1 MDIKTNNATESI
13 LALKRY
19 VASNELH
26 TERHKATILIHAN
39 RKDYGPGFLVVS
51 VTVNGEVGQIIIED
65 LHTVYGSC
73 PNTFTT
79 KDSSFSFI
87 ANTLCVKTKHAIQG
101 EISINI
107 TWLKKLCNRLI
118 AEL

>member
-1 MDIKTNNATESI
+1 MDKKTNIATESI

-26 TERHKATILIHAN
+26 AERHKATILIHAN
-39 RKDYGPGFLVVS
+39 RKDYGPGFLAVS
-51 VTVNGEVGQIIIED
+51 VTVNGDVGQIIIED
-65 LHTVYGSC
+65 LHTVYSC
-73 PNTFTT
+73 SNTFTT

-87 ANTLCVKTKHAIQG
+87 ANTLCVKTKDAIQG

-107 TWLKKLCNRLI
+107 T
-118 AEL
+118 

>member
-1 MDIKTNNATESI
+1 MDIKTNILTESI

-26 TERHKATILIHAN
+26 AERHKATILIHAN
-39 RKDYGPGFLVVS
+39 RKDYGPGFLGVS
-51 VTVNGEVGQIIIED
+51 VTVNGDIGQIIIED

-73 PNTFTT
+73 SNTFTT
-79 KDSSFSFI
+79 NFSFI
-87 ANTLCVKTKHAIQG
+87 ANTLCVKTKDAIQG

-107 TWLKKLCNRLI
+107 T
-118 AEL
+118 

>member
-73 PNTFTT
+73 SNIFTT
-79 KDSSFSFI
+79 TDSSFTFI
-87 ANTLCVKTKHAIQG
+87 SNTLCIKRNNALAE

-107 TWLKKLCNRLI
+107 T
-118 AEL
+118 

>member
-1 MDIKTNNATESI
+1 MEFIIQDLKVFPATESI

-65 LHTVYGSC
+65 LHTVYGSY

-87 ANTLCVKTKHAIQG
+87 ANALCVKTKYAIQG

-107 TWLKKLCNRLI
+107 T
-118 AEL
+118 